1 MVRRKRDGQLG
12 EIIDRHGRE
21 WVRLDRPNEE
31 ILVPYSGPDEWPP
44 ERDERPL
51 TTAQVRRIAFDADR
65 ALCRAM
71 GDYATSRKQ
80 WESLSDKERM
90 EWLDQG
96 PPKVGKRKALWDAV
110 LKLFPEAR

>member
-31 ILVPYSGPDEWPP
+31 ILVPYSGPDEWPA

-51 TTAQVRRIAFDADR
+51 TVPQVRRIAFDADR
-65 ALCRAM
+65 ALCRAT
-71 GDYATSRKQ
+71 GDYATSRKM
-80 WESLSDKERM
+80 WENLTDTERGD
-90 EWLDQG
+90 WLEKG
-96 PPKVGKRKALWDAV
+96 PPEIGRRRKLWKAI
-110 LKLFPEAR
+110 LALFPEAR